1 MKLNDPTLLRV
12 GSYIN
17 GGWVAGKTRFAVT
30 NPANGE
36 VIAENS
42 ITGSTTDGVVVP
54 ASPLA
59 TTLAT
64 SRVRL
69 EFTVVSAQLF
79 SFVLVGQ
86 LSPTALSSGAASW
99 SKSWR
104 R

>member
-1 MKLNDPTLLRV
+1 MDYRGEEIQLTADVLPQGSIVVKLLNH
-12 GSYIN
+12 
-17 GGWVAGKTRFAVT
+17 
-30 NPANGE
+30 NGE

-59 TTLAT
+59 TTLET

-86 LSPTALSSGAASW
+86 
-99 SKSWR
+99 
-104 R
+104 